1 MGTASSDSL
10 TGTSSADGIDGLA
23 GDDTLAGGLG
33 NDTLNGG
40 AGYDIADYSNAGG
53 PVVVNLAAGTASGAD
68 GNDVLISIE
77 DVWGSNFDD
86 VLIGNALDNILWD
99 DQGNDTLAGGLG
111 DDTMEGGAGIDT
123 ALYVGHQAAYAI
135 AYLGFGYV
143 ISGPEGTDMLFGI
156 ERIRFADTNRAL
168 DLGPGEAAGNTV
180 RIIGAAFGAESIIPE
195 YVGIGLDLFDRGM
208 SMLEV
213 CQFALDTGLVLSI
226 AGSNSNAAF
235 VDTVYKNVVGAPPS
249 TVERDFYVGLL
260 VGSGGTMTQAEL
272 LMYAAETESN
282 ALSIDLVGLQNN
294 GVEFV

>member
-1 MGTASSDSL
+1 MASIVGSAGSDSL
-10 TGTSSADGIDGLA
+10 TGTSSADSIDGLA
-23 GDDTLAGGLG
+23 GDDILAGGLG

-53 PVVVNLAAGTASGAD
+53 PVMVDLAAGTASGAA

-86 VLIGNALDNILWD
+86 ILIGNALDNILWD

-143 ISGPEGTDMLFGI
+143 FSGPEGTDMLFGI
-156 ERIRFADTNRAL
+156 ERVRFADTNRAL

-180 RIIGAAFGAESIIPE
+180 KIIGAAFGAPAIQAHPD
-195 YVGIGLDLFDRGM
+195 YVGIGLDLFDSGV
-208 SMLEV
+208 SVLAV
-213 CQFALDTGLVLSI
+213 CQAAVD
-226 AGSNSNAAF
+226 AMGSPTDEAF
-235 VDTVYKNVVGAPPS
+235 VNTVYANVVGVLPS
-249 TVERDFYVGLL
+249 AEAHDRYVGMLR
-260 VGSGGTMTQAEL
+260 GSGGSLSQAEL
-272 LMYAAETESN
+272 LQFAADSEAN
-282 ALSIDLVGLQNN
+282 AININLVGLQQA
-294 GVEFV
+294 GVEFA